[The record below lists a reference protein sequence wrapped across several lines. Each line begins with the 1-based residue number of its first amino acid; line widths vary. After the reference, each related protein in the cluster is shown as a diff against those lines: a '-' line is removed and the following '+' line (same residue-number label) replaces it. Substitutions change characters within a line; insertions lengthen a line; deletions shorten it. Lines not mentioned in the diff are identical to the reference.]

1 MSIEDLTGSAAPAST
16 PAADRATA
24 AYALIAATAGD
35 APAEAGGRLE
45 HAVKDVFALY
55 GVDADGWTDKLPDP
69 GRERPRPQAA

>member
-1 MSIEDLTGSAAPAST
+1 MSIEDLTRSATPASM
-16 PAADRATA
+16 PAADRTTL

-35 APAEAGGRLE
+35 APAETGGRLE

-55 GVDADGWTDKLPDP
+55 GVDADGWTDMVPDP